1 MLKPSIRNALGCL
14 AVVLLISGC
23 AGTPKPIQIST
34 SPVQKPELVLPQA
47 DSVVNRPVEWILI
60 TPENY
65 EQVFADIKKSGQ
77 DVVLFG
83 ITAKGYENLSLNAN
97 DLRTYMQ
104 QQNAII
110 LAYKNYYIRSQSALN
125 GAVKV
130 N

>member
-1 MLKPSIRNALGCL
+1 MLKPSIRNALGCI
-14 AVVLLISGC
+14 AAALLISGC
-23 AGTPKPIQIST
+23 ATTKPIQIST
-34 SPVQKPELVLPQA
+34 SPVQKPELVLPSA
-47 DSVVNRPVEWILI
+47 DVLAERPVEWILI
-60 TPENY
+60 TPDNY
-65 EQVFADIKKSGQ
+65 EKVFADLKKSGQ

-97 DLRTYMQ
+97 DLRTFMQ

>member
-1 MLKPSIRNALGCL
+1 MNVLGCL
-14 AVVLLISGC
+14 AAALLISGC
-23 AGTPKPIQIST
+23 STPIKPIEIST

-47 DSVVNRPVEWILI
+47 DAVVNRPVEWILI
-60 TPENY
+60 TPDNY
-65 EQVFADIKKSGQ
+65 EKVFADLKKSGQ

-97 DLRTYMQ
+97 DIRTYMQ

-110 LAYKNYYIRSQSALN
+110 VAYKNYYIRSQSALS

>member
-1 MLKPSIRNALGCL
+1 MLKNSTVNVLGCL
-14 AVVLLISGC
+14 TAALLISGC
-23 AGTPKPIQIST
+23 APATKQIDIST

-47 DSVVNRPVEWILI
+47 DAVVNRPVEWILI
-60 TPENY
+60 TPDNY
-65 EQVFADIKKSGQ
+65 EKVFADLEKSGQ

-97 DLRTYMQ
+97 DIRTYMQ

-110 LAYKNYYIRSQSALN
+110 VAYKNYYIRSQSALT
-125 GAVKV
+125 GAVRV

>member
-1 MLKPSIRNALGCL
+1 MLKNSTVNVLGCL
-14 AVVLLISGC
+14 AAVLLISGC
-23 AGTPKPIQIST
+23 ATTKPIEIST

-47 DSVVNRPVEWILI
+47 DTLSERPVEWILI
-60 TPENY
+60 TPDNY
-65 EQVFADIKKSGQ
+65 EKVFADLKKSGQ

-97 DLRTYMQ
+97 DIRTYMQ

-110 LAYKNYYIRSQSALN
+110 VAYKNYYIRSQSALS

>member
-1 MLKPSIRNALGCL
+1 MNVLGCL
-14 AVVLLISGC
+14 AAVLLISGC
-23 AGTPKPIQIST
+23 ATTKPIEIST

-47 DSVVNRPVEWILI
+47 DTLSERPVEWILI
-60 TPENY
+60 TPDNY
-65 EQVFADIKKSGQ
+65 EKVFADLKKSGQ

-97 DLRTYMQ
+97 DIRTYMQ

-110 LAYKNYYIRSQSALN
+110 VAYKNYYIRSQSALS